1 MGSAAFTAWN
11 PGLETEIPKSSR
23 TLETIYHLDNV
34 YATYD
39 DIDELCQATG
49 LNPKELINFRPNRLA
64 MHELII
70 RICANILVMEGK
82 NEEDLGINFR
92 NIYDTIFTQYI
103 VPEIE
108 NIDASCHTMANK
120 IQNMISDKLEN
131 IFSMPVSEASKHSF
145 YKFFKIFKR
154 TSVSTPP
161 LQTPYEREFELINS
175 LKNKKGESEIE
186 RAIYRSLYRVL
197 GSILNHRGFIGNDT
211 KFLTKVCSIHT
222 CNYLGSRLVGRK
234 VASLI
239 EQAITNEAYR
249 LIPDA
254 KKPILI
260 SLKGASA
267 AGKSYLRPV
276 LRKKMLEL
284 GIESDGYGTISPD
297 IWRRILLDYDSLGD
311 VIKYAGR
318 FTSNEVFM
326 IDRKL
331 DSYIRRKAKTNN
343 SIPHL
348 IVDRFRFDSFAS
360 DKIRHLLHKTYV
372 QYFHTV
378 YMYFVVTPPEAT
390 VERGWERGIE
400 RGRYKAVEDFLAHCI
415 EAYAG
420 MPRLLFKWISHDK
433 PNYFFEFLDNSVAKG
448 CYPEMIAKGTQSYM
462 AIYKPE
468 GLINIER
475 YQRINVM
482 AKTAGEVY
490 PKSEELSV
498 EKNLGF
504 LHQCIENIQ
513 SIDFIDPETETCFL
527 SIKDGTLTVTNEAIF
542 ETRKVDIIFSELLNT
557 YPVTK

>member
-1 MGSAAFTAWN
+1 MDKNSFSAWD
-11 PGLETEIPKSSR
+11 PGLESDIPKSCRS
-23 TLETIYHLDNV
+23 LETIYHSDNV

-39 DIDELCQATG
+39 EVDEICQATG
-49 LNPKELINFRPNRLA
+49 LNAKELINFRPKRLA

-70 RICANILVMEGK
+70 RIGADILVMEGK
-82 NEEDLGINFR
+82 KEEDLGINFR
-92 NIYDTIFTQYI
+92 AIYDKIFTQYI
-103 VPEIE
+103 YPEIE
-108 NIDASCHTMANK
+108 NIDASCHTMTNK
-120 IQNMISDKLEN
+120 MQNIITNKLEN
-131 IFSMPVSEASKHSF
+131 ILSIPDSKTTKHRF
-145 YKFFKIFKR
+145 YQFFKIFK
-154 TSVSTPP
+154 TTTANAP

-175 LKNKKGESEIE
+175 LKHKKGKSELES
-186 RAIYRSLYRVL
+186 AIYRSLFRVL
-197 GSILNHRGFIGNDT
+197 GSILSRRGFIGNDI
-211 KFLTKVCSIHT
+211 KYLTKICSIHT

-234 VASLI
+234 VALLI
-239 EQAITNEAYR
+239 DKAIINEAYPV
-249 LIPDA
+249 IPDA

-267 AGKSYLRPV
+267 AGKSSLRPV

-297 IWRRILLDYDSLGD
+297 IWRRILLDYDALGE
-311 VIKYAGR
+311 IFKYAGR
-318 FTSNEVFM
+318 FTSNEVFI

-360 DKIRHLLHKTYV
+360 DKITHLLHRTYV
-372 QYFHTV
+372 QYFDTV

-400 RGRYKAVEDFLAHCI
+400 RGRYKAVDDFLAHCI

-420 MPRLLFKWISHDK
+420 MPRLLFKWISHNK

-475 YQRINVM
+475 YQHINLM
-482 AKTAGEVY
+482 AKTADEVY
-490 PKSEELSV
+490 PKTEELSV
-498 EKNLGF
+498 ENNMRF
-504 LHQCIENIQ
+504 LHQCIENIHL
-513 SIDFIDPETETCFL
+513 IEFIDPQTEICFL
-527 SIKDGTLTVTNEAIF
+527 SVKDRTLTVTDKPIF
-542 ETRKVDIIFSELLNT
+542 ETRKTDAIFSGLLST
-557 YPVTK
+557 YSTV